1 MNKQSQSK
9 LNAVFNQ
16 LQVVR
21 KAQNQA
27 RLELDKLEDLVREI
41 NQTMKE
47 GDTSRQS
54 ERMPLSSFNEYEFK
68 VYPIGKGR
76 EVYRHISISGDHT
89 LDNLCEIII
98 ESFDFIDEHLYE
110 FCMDNRIY
118 SRNSYQSD
126 PESDMPST
134 RIQIDRLDLFQGQKF
149 LLHYD
154 FGDDWRFAITVLKIT
169 KSTHS
174 VEPDILKSVGYLV
187 QYPDYEDE
195 WDEE

>member
-9 LNAVFNQ
+9 LNEIFAQ
-16 LQVVR
+16 IQVAR
-21 KAQNQA
+21 NAQDQA
-27 RLELDKLEDLVREI
+27 RLELEKLEDLVREI

-76 EVYRHISISGDHT
+76 EVYRHIAISGDHT
-89 LDNLCEIII
+89 LDDLCEIII

-126 PESDMPST
+126 PESDGPST

-174 VEPDILKSVGYLV
+174 IEPVILKSVGHII
-187 QYPDYEDE
+187 QSPGYEDE

>member
-1 MNKQSQSK
+1 MNKQNQSK

-76 EVYRHISISGDHT
+76 QVYRHIAISGDHT
-89 LDNLCEIII
+89 LDDLCEIII
-98 ESFDFIDEHLYE
+98 
-110 FCMDNRIY
+110 
-118 SRNSYQSD
+118 
-126 PESDMPST
+126 
-134 RIQIDRLDLFQGQKF
+134 
-149 LLHYD
+149 
-154 FGDDWRFAITVLKIT
+154 
-169 KSTHS
+169 
-174 VEPDILKSVGYLV
+174 
-187 QYPDYEDE
+187 
-195 WDEE
+195 